1 MTPDEMKTADGPSY
15 GKSLTGIGI
24 NLLVRDVNMT
34 AAFLRDVLEAQII
47 RSDADFAIIFY
58 HGEHFML
65 HQDRTFGE
73 NELLSILPE
82 AGARGAGIELRFYNT
97 DPDWAEKRAIEFTG
111 TYKCS
116 VLRPCS
122 DRPHGLR
129 ECHILSADGYCFVPS
144 RRLND

>member
-1 MTPDEMKTADGPSY
+1 MTPEEMKTASGADY

-24 NLLVRDVNMT
+24 NLLVRDVEQT

-47 RSDADFAIIFY
+47 RADTDFAIIGY
-58 HGEHFML
+58 HGAHFML
-65 HQDRTFGE
+65 HQDGTYGE

-82 AGARGAGIELRFYNT
+82 AGARGAGIELRFYHT
-97 DPDWAEKRAIEFTG
+97 DPDLAEKRALDLADS
-111 TYKCS
+111 YHCS

-129 ECHILSADGYCFVPS
+129 ECFILSADGYCFVPS
-144 RRLND
+144 KHLIV